1 MNQIYSNGTTKSA
14 FQVALANVASPD
26 LLTTISGDAY
36 TANKNSGS
44 MIVSTPGT
52 GGTGVIESSSL
63 EGSTVDLATEL
74 TDMISAQ
81 RGYEA
86 NSKVLQ
92 TASDLL
98 GTLNNIHTN

>member
-1 MNQIYSNGTTKSA
+1 MTKA
-14 FQVALANVASPD
+14 TFQVALANVASPD
-26 LLTTISGDAY
+26 LLTSISGDAY
-36 TANKNSGS
+36 TTNAASGS
-44 MIVSTPGT
+44 MIVSAAGSNGT
-52 GGTGVIESSSL
+52 GLIESSSL

-98 GTLNNIHTN
+98 GTLNNIRVS